1 MQTEI
6 LVPIL
11 MLVTWLVGRLP
22 KVKPA
27 YLPYIAVT
35 LGIVVELVTGTKAAN
50 AQQVLQGAFEG
61 LAASGLWSAAGK
73 HAMQRMP
80 APSAKRG

>member
-6 LVPIL
+6 LVPVL
-11 MLVTWLVGRLP
+11 MLAVWVVGRLP

-35 LGIVVELVTGTKAAN
+35 LGIVVELVTGAKAAN
-50 AQQVLQGAFEG
+50 IQQALQGAFEG

-80 APSAKRG
+80 SAKLKH